1 MAKWPTSG
9 NVYPVTPKAY
19 PAAPNAYPGTGIAA
33 YPSDSAT
40 WLTVLGSLAWW
51 VRPDMGYT
59 MGTGVAAWA
68 DQSGNGVNF
77 LQGTGS
83 AQPALAAADLDG
95 YSAVVGD
102 GTNDLLA
109 AAWARV
115 APGTQSFYQRF
126 IIKQVTW
133 VANDALF
140 GDFASAGVGSTV
152 EMVGVTPAVIQFNGS
167 IRHSNT
173 GGTVGSYFR
182 LEVQY
187 TNSAADY
194 LKIGSVNQTGTNAGN
209 NAGSGTMQLFAIG
222 NSTLWGNVAI
232 VEACTYL
239 GTPDAAAR
247 AALDAIDA
255 AKYPSAGF

>member
-1 MAKWPTSG
+1 MFSRRQEPRHNRRRVQQQG
-9 NVYPVTPKAY
+9 G
-19 PAAPNAYPGTGIAA
+19 APP
-33 YPSDSAT
+33 PPAT
-40 WLTVLGSLAWW
+40 WQSILGSLAWW
-51 VRPDMGYT
+51 VRPDMGYI
-59 MGTGVAAWA
+59 METGVAAWA

-77 LQGTGS
+77 LQGVGS

-102 GTNDLLA
+102 GANDLLA
-109 AAWARV
+109 AAWARA
-115 APGTQSFYQRF
+115 APGTQPFYQRF
-126 IIKQVTW
+126 ILKQVTW

-152 EMVGVTPAVIQFNGS
+152 EMVGVSPAVIQFNGT

-187 TNSAADY
+187 TATAADY
-194 LKIGSVNQTGTNAGN
+194 LKIGSVNQTGFSSGN

-232 VEACTYL
+232 VEGATYL
-239 GTPDAAAR
+239 GTPDVPTR
-247 AALDAIDA
+247 DALDAIDA
-255 AKYPSAGF
+255 IKYPSAGF